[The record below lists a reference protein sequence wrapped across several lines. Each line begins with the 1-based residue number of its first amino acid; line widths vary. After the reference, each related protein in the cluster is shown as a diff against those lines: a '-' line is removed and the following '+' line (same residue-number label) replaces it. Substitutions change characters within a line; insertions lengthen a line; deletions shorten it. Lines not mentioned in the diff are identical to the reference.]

1 MREGYA
7 LEILVDEN
15 RAGKTVLEVL
25 RRELGLSTK
34 LIKHLK
40 FLDNGILVDRNRVT
54 VRHVLCAGEILS
66 LAIED
71 EESGKKLIPVDLP
84 LTIAYEDEDVVVPAK
99 PYDMPT
105 HPSFGHYEDTVANA
119 LAYRYATRGVPFVF
133 RPVNRL
139 DRNTSGLLLIARN
152 RRAAGTLFASMKRG
166 EIGKLYL
173 AILDGEL
180 DEDEG
185 LIETY
190 LRRTA
195 ASVIVRENCGPDEG
209 GDLARTRYRV
219 LARGDGLTLVCAVP
233 LTGRTHQLRVHF
245 AGLGA
250 PLLGDDLYGRPS
262 ELISRHAL
270 HSCALSF
277 RTPSNRERVS
287 VSAPLPEDFRAILET
302 HFSGMI
308 DRLTED
314 LLFAMMSE
322 LGRER
327 SILIK

>member
-1 MREGYA
+1 M
-7 LEILVDEN
+7 EILVDES
-15 RAGKTVLEVL
+15 RAGKTVLDVL
-25 RRELGLSTK
+25 QRELCLSSK

-40 FLDNGILVDRNRVT
+40 FQERGILVGGRHVT
-54 VRHVLCAGEILS
+54 VRHVLSEGELLS

-71 EESGKKLIPVDLP
+71 EVSGEKLIPINLP
-84 LTIAYEDEDVVVPAK
+84 LTVVYEDTDVVVPAK
-99 PYDMPT
+99 PPDMPT

-119 LAYRYATRGVPFVF
+119 LAYRYAEAGVPFVF

-152 RRAAGTLFASMKRG
+152 RRAAGGLFASMKRG

-180 DEDEG
+180 SEDGG

-190 LRRTA
+190 MRRTA
-195 ASVIVRENCGPDEG
+195 ESVILRENCGPDEG

-219 LARGDGLTLVCAVP
+219 LARGDGMTLVCAVP

-250 PLLGDDLYGRPS
+250 PLLGDDMYGRAS
-262 ELISRHAL
+262 EKISRHAL

-277 RTPSNRERVS
+277 PTPSTKERVFA
-287 VSAPLPEDFRAILET
+287 VAPLPDDMRDLLDK
-302 HFSGMI
+302 HFSEFAE
-308 DRLTED
+308 DVTEE
-314 LLFAMMSE
+314 LLLRMMSE
-322 LGRER
+322 LGSREEE
-327 SILIK
+327 SIK

>member
-1 MREGYA
+1 M
-7 LEILVDEN
+7 EIFVDES
-15 RAGKTVLEVL
+15 RAGKTVLDVL
-25 RRELGLSTK
+25 RRELGFSSK

-40 FLDNGILVDRNRVT
+40 FMERGILVGDAHVT
-54 VRHVLCAGEILS
+54 VRYVLSAGEILS

-71 EESGKKLIPVDLP
+71 EVSGEKLLPVDLP
-84 LTIAYEDEDVVVPAK
+84 LTVAYEDEDVVVPAK

-119 LAYRYATRGVPFVF
+119 LAFRYAELGVPFVF

-180 DEDEG
+180 CDDGG

-190 LRRTA
+190 MRRTA
-195 ASVIVRENCGPDEG
+195 ESVILRENCGPDEG
-209 GDLARTRYRV
+209 GDPARTRYRV
-219 LARGDGLTLVCAVP
+219 LARGGGMTLVCAVP

-250 PLLGDDLYGRPS
+250 PLVGDDMYGRPS

-277 RTPSNRERVS
+277 FTPSTKERVF
-287 VSAPLPEDFRAILET
+287 VVAPLPDDMRVLLDK
-302 HFSGMI
+302 HFSGVSQQ
-308 DRLTED
+308 LTEK
-314 LLFAMMSE
+314 LFREMMFE
-322 LGRER
+322 LGHRGKE
-327 SILIK
+327 

>member
-1 MREGYA
+1 M
-7 LEILVDEN
+7 EILVDEK
-15 RAGKTVLEVL
+15 RAGKTVLDVL
-25 RRELGLSTK
+25 RRELCLSSK

-40 FLDNGILVDRNRVT
+40 FLDNGILVAGKRVT
-54 VRHVLCAGEILS
+54 VRYVLSAGEILS
-66 LAIED
+66 LAMED
-71 EESGKKLIPVDLP
+71 EESGKKLIPIDLP
-84 LTIAYEDEDVVVPAK
+84 LTIAYEDDDVVVPAK

-119 LAYRYATRGVPFVF
+119 LAYRYATQGVPFVF

-152 RRAAGTLFASMKRG
+152 RRAAGTLFASMKQG

-180 DEDEG
+180 PDDVG

-190 LRRTA
+190 MRRTA
-195 ASVIVRENCGPDEG
+195 ESVIVRENCGPGEG

-219 LARGDGLTLVCAVP
+219 LARSAGMTLVCAVP

-250 PLLGDDLYGRPS
+250 PLLGDDLYGRSS

-270 HSCALSF
+270 HSCALAF
-277 RTPSNRERVS
+277 RTPTDGTQVQ
-287 VSAPLPEDFRAILET
+287 VFAPLPDDFRQILENN
-302 HFSGMI
+302 FSGI
-308 DRLTED
+308 SDRLTGED
-314 LLFAMMSE
+314 LFRIMSE
-322 LGRER
+322 LGRND
-327 SILIK
+327 

>member
-1 MREGYA
+1 MMSVWRGESG
-7 LEILVDEN
+7 LELLVDKS

-25 RRELGLSTK
+25 RHELGLSSK

-40 FLDNGILVDRNRVT
+40 FSDRGILVEGKHVT
-54 VRHVLCAGEILS
+54 VRYLLSEGELLS
-66 LAIED
+66 LALED
-71 EESGKKLIPVDLP
+71 EVSGEKLIPVDLP
-84 LTIAYEDEDVVVPAK
+84 LEIAYEDDAVVVPAK

-119 LAYRYATRGVPFVF
+119 LAYRYASQGVPFVF

-180 DEDEG
+180 PEDGG

-190 LRRTA
+190 MRRTA
-195 ASVIVRENCGPDEG
+195 ESVIVRENCGPDDG
-209 GDLARTRYRV
+209 GDLAQTRYRV
-219 LARGDGLTLVCAVP
+219 LARGEGLTLVCAVP

-250 PLLGDDLYGRPS
+250 PLLGDDMYGRAS

-277 RTPSNRERVS
+277 RTPSDGGLVHA
-287 VSAPLPEDFRAILET
+287 VAPLPEDFQRVMES
-302 HFSGMI
+302 HFSGMA
-308 DRLTED
+308 DRLTEE
-314 LLFAMMSE
+314 LLFEMMSE
-322 LGRER
+322 LGR
-327 SILIK
+327 